1 MSMSGSTRAA
11 TSGERA
17 EREDQLLAAAR
28 KVFRDKG
35 YEGATVAEIVEE
47 AGVAQ
52 GTFYLYYP
60 SKKDVF
66 FALGQR
72 LYEVM
77 AAHVTDEV
85 AGQLPLDERV
95 RAITAACFDAAR
107 ENSDLVKLVFFGADS
122 VSAELQAKMAAE
134 NPVVVALRRMFE
146 EEIAAG
152 RMKPIDPEIAARLLI
167 GFVRNAVLEA
177 FVLGGGDDAERLQEV
192 AAELFAGAVAGSPR
206 QAP

>member
-1 MSMSGSTRAA
+1 MLGMSSSGSTRTAPA
-11 TSGERA
+11 GERA
-17 EREDQLLAAAR
+17 EREEQLLAAAR

-35 YEGATVAEIVEE
+35 YDGATVAQIVEE

-66 FALGQR
+66 FALGQH
-72 LYEVM
+72 LFEEM
-77 AAHVTDEV
+77 ASHVTDEV
-85 AGQLPLDERV
+85 AGELPLDERV
-95 RAITAACFDAAR
+95 RAITAACFDASR

-122 VSAELQAKMAAE
+122 VSAELQAKMAAQ

-152 RMKPIDPEIAARLLI
+152 RMRPIDPDIAARLLV

-177 FVLGGGDDAERLQEV
+177 FVLGGDDDAERLQEV
-192 AAELFAGAVAGSPR
+192 AAELFASAVAGSR
-206 QAP
+206 R

>member
-1 MSMSGSTRAA
+1 MSPRGSSTA
-11 TSGERA
+11 TTVDERA
-17 EREDQLLAAAR
+17 EREEQLLAAAR
-28 KVFRDKG
+28 KVFREKG

-72 LYEVM
+72 LFDVM

-85 AGQLPLDERV
+85 AGDLTLDERV

-122 VSAELQAKMAAE
+122 VSAELQSKMAAQ

-152 RMKPIDPEIAARLLI
+152 RMRPIDPEIAARLLV

-177 FVLGGGDDAERLQEV
+177 FVLGGRDDAERLQEV
-192 AAELFAGAVAGSPR
+192 AAELFASAVAGSGR
-206 QAP
+206 

>member
-1 MSMSGSTRAA
+1 MTASTSTGTANA
-11 TSGERA
+11 GERA

-35 YEGATVAEIVEE
+35 YEGATVAQIVEE

-66 FALGQR
+66 FALGQH
-72 LYEVM
+72 LFEVM
-77 AAHVTDEV
+77 AAHVTEQVGGD
-85 AGQLPLDERV
+85 LPLDERV

-122 VSAELQAKMAAE
+122 VSAELQAKMAAQ

-146 EEIAAG
+146 QEIAAG
-152 RMKPIDPEIAARLLI
+152 RMEPIDPEIAARLLV
-167 GFVRNAVLEA
+167 GFVRSAVLEA
-177 FVLGGGDDAERLQEV
+177 FVLGGGEDAERLQEV
-192 AAELFAGAVAGSPR
+192 AAELFASAVAGSR
-206 QAP
+206 GQAQ

>member
-1 MSMSGSTRAA
+1 
-11 TSGERA
+11 
-17 EREDQLLAAAR
+17 
-28 KVFRDKG
+28 VFRDKG

-72 LYEVM
+72 LFEVM
-77 AAHVTDEV
+77 AAHVTDQVEGEL
-85 AGQLPLDERV
+85 ALDERV
-95 RAITAACFDAAR
+95 RAITAACFTAAR

-122 VSAELQAKMAAE
+122 VSAELQAKMAAQ
-134 NPVVVALRRMFE
+134 NPVVVALRGMFE
-146 EEIAAG
+146 EEIASG
-152 RMKPIDPEIAARLLI
+152 RMKPIDPEIAARLLV

-177 FVLGGGDDAERLQEV
+177 FVLGGGDDAERLQSV
-192 AAELFAGAVAGSPR
+192 AAELFASAVTAPR
-206 QAP
+206 GEAS

>member
-1 MSMSGSTRAA
+1 MHASRATRAVSA
-11 TSGERA
+11 EERA
-17 EREDQLLAAAR
+17 KRKDQLLAAAR
-28 KVFRDKG
+28 TVFRDKG
-35 YEGATVAEIVEE
+35 YEGATVAQIVEE

-72 LYEVM
+72 LFELM
-77 AAHVTDEV
+77 ATHVTDQV
-85 AGQLPLDERV
+85 AGKLDLDQRV

-122 VSAELQAKMAAE
+122 ASAELQAKMAAE

-152 RMKPIDPEIAARLLI
+152 RMKPIDPEIAARLLV

-177 FVLGGGDDAERLQEV
+177 FVLGGEEDAERLQAV
-192 AAELFAGAVAGSPR
+192 AAELFASAVTGSR
-206 QAP
+206 VEAP